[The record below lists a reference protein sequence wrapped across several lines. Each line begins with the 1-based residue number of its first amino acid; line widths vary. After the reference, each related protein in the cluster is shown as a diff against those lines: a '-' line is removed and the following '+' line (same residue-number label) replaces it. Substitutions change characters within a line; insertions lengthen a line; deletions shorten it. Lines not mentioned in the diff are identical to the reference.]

1 MGLAEVF
8 ESAVD
13 TVFTVFVDA
22 VKVGRYVIPPVDS
35 GWGGTETSV
44 KHEMSVI
51 VNGLSQEDKK
61 NTSFYTQIQPNDTI
75 IMVKGID
82 IRDNSIRVSNSDLF
96 EIDFTSYT
104 DLFTIEAHD
113 TDPVEALFIILLREK
128 QRNII
133 EPEIEP

>member
-13 TVFTVFVDA
+13 TAFTIFVDA
-22 VKVGRYVIPPVDS
+22 VKVGRYVVSPDNS
-35 GWGGTETSV
+35 GWGDTETII
-44 KHEMSVI
+44 KHQMEVI
-51 VNGLSQEDKK
+51 VNGLSQEDKR
-61 NTSFYTQIQPNDTI
+61 NTSFYTQIQPTDTI
-75 IMVKGID
+75 IMVRGID

-96 EIDFTSYT
+96 EIDFASYT

-128 QRNII
+128 QRDIT
-133 EPEIEP
+133 